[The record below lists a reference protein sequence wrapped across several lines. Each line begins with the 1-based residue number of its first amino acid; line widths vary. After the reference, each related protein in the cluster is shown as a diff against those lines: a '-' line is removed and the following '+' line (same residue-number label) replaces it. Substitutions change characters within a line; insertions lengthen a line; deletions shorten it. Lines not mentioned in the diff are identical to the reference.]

1 MKLLGIE
8 PTPSPNTMKLNVNEK
23 LPAGQR
29 FSLALSDADG
39 AVEPLRSLLRIEGVR
54 GLFRTTDFIALDRK
68 PGADWERILAEA
80 RRILQSGDE
89 AGSAEG
95 SGEGTGAA
103 GPGAESFG
111 EAHAFVQLYRGIPM
125 QVRVRTPG
133 GEARAALPAQ
143 FTEAVTRAAAS
154 SMIRERVLEELGV
167 RYGEPDEIAAELV
180 RELEAAYPQERL
192 EELIAAAIALGAAQ
206 GDSPAAPAARPA
218 PLTAEQL
225 AERLA
230 SPEWSVRYEALSRTA
245 PEPAMLPLL
254 AKAITDDN
262 VSIRRL
268 AVVYLGELRL
278 PEAMPLLIAALRD
291 ASASVRRTAGDTLS
305 DLGDPAAIPAMIEA
319 LRDRNKLVRW
329 RAARFLYEVGDDSAA
344 EALQAAAADPEFE
357 VSLQARIALERIE
370 RGEEAAGSV
379 WQQMTAQRNNKP
391 SSD

>member
-8 PTPSPNTMKLNVNEK
+8 PTPSPNTMKLNVSEK

-29 FSLALSDADG
+29 ASYAPADAAG
-39 AVEPLRSLLRIEGVR
+39 APEPLRSLLGLEGVR
-54 GLFRTTDFIALDRK
+54 GLFRTADFIALDRK

-80 RRILQSGDE
+80 RRVLAGGGE
-89 AGSAEG
+89 AVG
-95 SGEGTGAA
+95 GETAGAA
-103 GPGAESFG
+103 GAGVGAGEAFG

-125 QVRVRTPG
+125 QVRVRTQG
-133 GEARAALPAQ
+133 GAESRAAMPAR
-143 FTEAVTRAAAS
+143 FAEAVTKAAAS
-154 SMIRERVLEELGV
+154 SMIRERMLEELGV
-167 RYGEPDEIAAELV
+167 RYGEPEDIAAELV
-180 RELEAAYPQERL
+180 KELEAAYPQERL
-192 EELIAAAIALGAAQ
+192 EALTAAAIALGSGGYAAA
-206 GDSPAAPAARPA
+206 AAPAARPA

-230 SPEWSVRYEALSRTA
+230 SPDWSVRYEALSRTV

-254 AKAITDDN
+254 AQAIQDDN

-268 AVVYLGELRL
+268 AVVYLGELRS
-278 PEAMPLLIAALRD
+278 PEALPQLFAALRD
-291 ASASVRRTAGDTLS
+291 SSASVRRTAGDTLS
-305 DLGDPAAIPAMIEA
+305 DLGDPAAIPPMIEA

-344 EALQAAAADPEFE
+344 EALRAAAADPEFE

-379 WQQMTAQRNNKP
+379 WQQMTQSRDKQ
-391 SSD
+391 SGSE